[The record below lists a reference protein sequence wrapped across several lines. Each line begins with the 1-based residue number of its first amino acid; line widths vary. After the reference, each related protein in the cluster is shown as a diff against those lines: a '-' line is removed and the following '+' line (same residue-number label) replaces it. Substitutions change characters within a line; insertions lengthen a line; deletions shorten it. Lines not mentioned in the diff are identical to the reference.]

1 VSIQIGDLTLLQL
14 NLLIKIDF
22 LLSDDVQF
30 LDLLIDSSLSLSQSS
45 VDLLQLFLD
54 LLDLVLSILDHL
66 IRVLDLSL
74 EMIGKLSLLS
84 LLKVL
89 LQ

>member
-1 VSIQIGDLTLLQL
+1 MSIQISDLTLLQL
-14 NLLIKIDF
+14 NLLIKINL
-22 LLSDDVQF
+22 LLSNDVQL
-30 LDLLIDSSLSLSQSS
+30 LDLLIDSGLSLSQSS
-45 VDLLQLFLD
+45 IDFLQLFLD

-74 EMIGKLSLLS
+74 EMIGELSLLS

-89 LQ
+89 L